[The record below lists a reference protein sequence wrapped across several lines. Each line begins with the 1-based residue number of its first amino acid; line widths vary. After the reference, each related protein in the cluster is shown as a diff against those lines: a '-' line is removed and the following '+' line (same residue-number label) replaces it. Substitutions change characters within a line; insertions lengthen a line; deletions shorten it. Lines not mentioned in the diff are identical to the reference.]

1 MAWGDELVFDGGTFR
16 AKTRREKLCDLF
28 HLSPEEVNVQEAKI
42 TSEVMLDYA
51 RRSDA
56 YVQFIE
62 EAHRK
67 AATST
72 LFFGS

>member
-1 MAWGDELVFDGGTFR
+1 MAWDDALVFSDGTFR
-16 AKTRREKLCDLF
+16 AKTRREKLCELF
-28 HLSPEEVNVQEAKI
+28 HLSPEEVDVQEAKI
-42 TSEVMLDYA
+42 KSEVMLDYV

-62 EAHRK
+62 EAHEK

-72 LFFGS
+72 LFFG